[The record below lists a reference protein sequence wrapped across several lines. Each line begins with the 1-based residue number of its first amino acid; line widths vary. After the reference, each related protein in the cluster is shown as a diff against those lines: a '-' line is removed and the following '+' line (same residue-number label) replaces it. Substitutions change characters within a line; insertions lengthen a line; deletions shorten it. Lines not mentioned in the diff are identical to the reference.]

1 MVNKG
6 DIFIGDL
13 LVQAG
18 FASFEEVADALPIA
32 AKTGLPVGRVLVGS
46 KSISDAE
53 LQATLFAQSLL
64 RDRLLSNDM
73 ALQAMRKV
81 RIDGTTLYEALEEL
95 GWKSES
101 YELTNR
107 LGQLLLDAQ
116 MVTQPVLEEALEAF
130 YTTGLPMARI
140 LVLKGV
146 ISNHLA
152 YTAITTQMMLR
163 DGLLSREQAIDA
175 LKKAASKRAS
185 TDSPSDY
192 SNYLRIQPMHTLRIG
207 ELLVLARQVSELDL
221 LEAVER
227 SLFTD
232 EPIGETL
239 VRTHKVTRSTLEQG
253 LRAQKLITSGEL
265 TPLEAAELLR
275 RIHASDLTFD
285 EAFAE
290 VKGTPE
296 ERAEALGLF
305 RGDQGVGADG
315 QKPAKSAP
323 AVQAA
328 KAETAPTAE
337 EKSAAEAETPA
348 PEDAPPVLD
357 VETPAPEEPPVSE
370 DALPP
375 PPAEIPAEAPAEIP
389 AEAPAEIP
397 AEAPPPAPES
407 SISFEDNLTPEAGE
421 LPMTDA
427 EAAAAMAAGATPD
440 PGLEALEEMLKNKNT
455 EATPAKETSESP
467 EENGGDNGLVMME
480 SHQHKG
486 SALEVAVAERI
497 QSMPANM
504 RSVSDLV
511 KLVELLVGKV
521 EQLSGRVGQLESEL
535 KARTQELEQLK
546 DKPPPVIETPPPE
559 PPKPVLK
566 QPKSLKRIRN

>member
-1 MVNKG
+1 MVNKV

-46 KSISDAE
+46 KSITDSE

-73 ALQAMRKV
+73 ALQALRKV
-81 RIDGTTLYEALEEL
+81 RQEDLTLYEALEDL

-107 LGQLLLDAQ
+107 LGQLLLDSGL
-116 MVTQPVLEEALEAF
+116 VTQSVLEEALEAF

-140 LVLKGV
+140 LVLRGV
-146 ISNHLA
+146 IGNHLA

-175 LKKAASKRAS
+175 LKKAASRRTT
-185 TDSPSDY
+185 TDTASDY

-239 VRTHKVTRSTLEQG
+239 VRTGKVSRQTLDQG
-253 LRAQKLITSGEL
+253 LRAQKLITSSDL
-265 TPLEAAELLR
+265 SPLEAAELLR
-275 RIHASDLTFD
+275 RIEASSLSFED
-285 EAFAE
+285 AFAE

-305 RGDQGVGADG
+305 TGEQGKGSDKAIGTNAVSPARKKSEVEDDGDTSE
-315 QKPAKSAP
+315 KPAHFASE
-323 AVQAA
+323 AA
-328 KAETAPTAE
+328 EFQSDE
-337 EKSAAEAETPA
+337 QAAEA
-348 PEDAPPVLD
+348 
-357 VETPAPEEPPVSE
+357 
-370 DALPP
+370 
-375 PPAEIPAEAPAEIP
+375 I
-389 AEAPAEIP
+389 
-397 AEAPPPAPES
+397 
-407 SISFEDNLTPEAGE
+407 
-421 LPMTDA
+421 
-427 EAAAAMAAGATPD
+427 AAGHTPD
-440 PGLEALEEMLKNKNT
+440 PGLETLDDLLRAEPKPPPVEEIPIAIVEDDEESLVLLARERFGRTSPLEAAVTQKIKSLPPN
-455 EATPAKETSESP
+455 
-467 EENGGDNGLVMME
+467 L
-480 SHQHKG
+480 
-486 SALEVAVAERI
+486 SAI
-497 QSMPANM
+497 G
-504 RSVSDLV
+504 DLV
-511 KLVELLVGKV
+511 KLVEMLVGKV
-521 EQLSGRVGQLESEL
+521 ETLTQRVGELETQLRDQKAQDDGQEDPFALPPDSEVSTE
-535 KARTQELEQLK
+535 TQEHIIQ
-546 DKPPPVIETPPPE
+546 P
-559 PPKPVLK
+559 
-566 QPKSLKRIRN
+566 QPKSLRKHRSKY

>member
-46 KSISDAE
+46 KSISDSE

-323 AVQAA
+323 AAQAA
-328 KAETAPTAE
+328 KAAPTAE

-357 VETPAPEEPPVSE
+357 VETPASEGLPLSE
-370 DALPP
+370 DAPP
-375 PPAEIPAEAPAEIP
+375 AAPVEAPAEVQAEPPAEIH
-389 AEAPAEIP
+389 

-440 PGLEALEEMLKNKNT
+440 PGLEALEEMLKNT
-455 EATPAKETSESP
+455 ESAPAKETSESGA

-480 SHQHKG
+480 SHLHKG

-546 DKPPPVIETPPPE
+546 DKPPPVVETPPPE

>member
-46 KSISDAE
+46 KSISDSE

-323 AVQAA
+323 AAQAA
-328 KAETAPTAE
+328 KAAPTAE

-348 PEDAPPVLD
+348 PEDAPPVLGM
-357 VETPAPEEPPVSE
+357 ETPAPEEPPVSE
-370 DALPP
+370 DV
-375 PPAEIPAEAPAEIP
+375 PPAAPAEAPAEVPAEAPAEIH
-389 AEAPAEIP
+389 

-440 PGLEALEEMLKNKNT
+440 PGLEALEEMLKNT

-546 DKPPPVIETPPPE
+546 DKPPPVIEAPPPE

>member
-46 KSISDAE
+46 KSITDAE

-73 ALQAMRKV
+73 ALAALRKV
-81 RIDGTTLYEALEEL
+81 RQDDVTLYEALEQL

-107 LGQLLLDAQ
+107 LGQLLLDSQ
-116 MVTQPVLEEALEAF
+116 LVTQQVLEDALEAF

-140 LVLKGV
+140 LVLRGI

-175 LKKAASKRAS
+175 LKKAATRRTTTA
-185 TDSPSDY
+185 DSAADY

-207 ELLVLARQVSELDL
+207 ELLVLARQVTELDL

-239 VRTHKVTRSTLEQG
+239 VRTGKVSRQTLDEG
-253 LRAQKLITSGEL
+253 LRAQKLITGGEL
-265 TPLEAAELLR
+265 SPLEAAELLR
-275 RIHASDLTFD
+275 RIQASQLTFE

-296 ERAEALGLF
+296 ERAESLGLF
-305 RGDQGVGADG
+305 RDDQGRGKDPQVKSG
-315 QKPAKSAP
+315 KPAPVPMTTEYRKPDGAKTSEIEKG
-323 AVQAA
+323 QA
-328 KAETAPTAE
+328 
-337 EKSAAEAETPA
+337 EKVEKEYQQAQAQQPELQTITPA
-348 PEDAPPVLD
+348 NPPLALED
-357 VETPAPEEPPVSE
+357 E
-370 DALPP
+370 
-375 PPAEIPAEAPAEIP
+375 
-389 AEAPAEIP
+389 
-397 AEAPPPAPES
+397 
-407 SISFEDNLTPEAGE
+407 
-421 LPMTDA
+421 
-427 EAAAAMAAGATPD
+427 EAAAAAEAGKTPE
-440 PGLEALEEMLKNKNT
+440 PGLAALDDLLV
-455 EATPAKETSESP
+455 P
-467 EENGGDNGLVMME
+467 EEEDELPLKEDEDSLVVRAE
-480 SHQHKG
+480 ARFGKTG
-486 SALEVAVAERI
+486 SALAIAVAERI
-497 QSMPANM
+497 NALPNNM
-504 RSVSDLV
+504 SAVADLV
-511 KLVELLVGKV
+511 HLVENLVGKIEDLCV
-521 EQLSGRVGQLESEL
+521 KVG
-535 KARTQELEQLK
+535 ELEARLSYHESVPTATPA
-546 DKPPPVIETPPPE
+546 PPPVAAAEAAPDAPPNSE
-559 PPKPVLK
+559 SSEDGDAVIQTQKPL
-566 QPKSLKRIRN
+566 PKSLRKHKTSSGY

>member
-116 MVTQPVLEEALEAF
+116 MVTQAVLEEALEAF

-175 LKKAASKRAS
+175 LKKAASKRTS

-207 ELLVLARQVSELDL
+207 ELLVLARQVTELDL

-239 VRTHKVTRSTLEQG
+239 VRTHKVTRMTLEQG
-253 LRAQKLITSGEL
+253 LHAQKLITAGEL

-275 RIHASDLTFD
+275 RIHASDLTFE

-305 RGDQGVGADG
+305 REEQGVCRDG
-315 QKPAKSAP
+315 RKSAVVASP
-323 AVQAA
+323 SPLTDVEALV
-328 KAETAPTAE
+328 
-337 EKSAAEAETPA
+337 AEASADSKETP
-348 PEDAPPVLD
+348 EFPVQ
-357 VETPAPEEPPVSE
+357 TEPPV
-370 DALPP
+370 
-375 PPAEIPAEAPAEIP
+375 AEVACAD
-389 AEAPAEIP
+389 
-397 AEAPPPAPES
+397 ES
-407 SISFEDNLTPEAGE
+407 DEPSIAFDHNLTPEVGE

-427 EAAAAMAAGATPD
+427 EAAATMAAGTTPD
-440 PGLEALEEMLKNKNT
+440 PGLEALEELLKNT
-455 EATPAKETSESP
+455 GSGSAVAESLEHKT
-467 EENGGDNGLVMME
+467 EENGEDTGQVTTAENHFTT
-480 SHQHKG
+480 ST
-486 SALEVAVAERI
+486 ALEMAVAECI

-511 KLVELLVGKV
+511 RLVELLVGKV
-521 EQLSGRVGQLESEL
+521 EQLSGRVGQLEAEL
-535 KARTQELEQLK
+535 RARTQELEQQK
-546 DKPPPVIETPPPE
+546 SKPVAVEPPPPPE

-566 QPKSLKRIRN
+566 QPKSLKRLRS

>member
-73 ALQAMRKV
+73 ALAALKKV
-81 RIDGTTLYEALEEL
+81 RDHDLTLYEALEAL

-107 LGQLLLDAQ
+107 LGQLLLDAHLVNQ
-116 MVTQPVLEEALEAF
+116 QVLEDALEAF

-140 LVLKGV
+140 LVLRGV

-163 DGLLSREQAIDA
+163 DGLLSRDQAIDA
-175 LKKAASKRAS
+175 LKKAATRRTS
-185 TDSPSDY
+185 TDAAADY

-239 VRTHKVTRSTLEQG
+239 VRTGKVTRQTLDQG

-265 TPLEAAELLR
+265 SPLEAAELLR
-275 RIHASDLTFD
+275 RIDASRLTFE

-305 RGDQGVGADG
+305 RDDQGQGKDHQLKAKPAPVPMTTEYRKPVDSATSEQ
-315 QKPAKSAP
+315 QKPQEKPPEKPTPESADSI
-323 AVQAA
+323 
-328 KAETAPTAE
+328 TL
-337 EKSAAEAETPA
+337 TPSK
-348 PEDAPPVLD
+348 APPVLAD
-357 VETPAPEEPPVSE
+357 EEAAEAADAGKTPEPGLAALDDLLVKPEEE
-370 DALPP
+370 
-375 PPAEIPAEAPAEIP
+375 
-389 AEAPAEIP
+389 
-397 AEAPPPAPES
+397 
-407 SISFEDNLTPEAGE
+407 GE
-421 LPMTDA
+421 LPLKEDEDSLVVRA
-427 EAAAAMAAGATPD
+427 EARFG
-440 PGLEALEEMLKNKNT
+440 K
-455 EATPAKETSESP
+455 S
-467 EENGGDNGLVMME
+467 
-480 SHQHKG
+480 G
-486 SALEVAVAERI
+486 SALAIAVADRI
-497 QSMPANM
+497 NSLPNNISA
-504 RSVSDLV
+504 VSDLV
-511 KLVELLVGKV
+511 RLVENLVGKI
-521 EQLSGRVGQLESEL
+521 EDLCLRVGELEARLNLSHSETAAVQDTQLEPDGGQAMSPTADAE
-535 KARTQELEQLK
+535 AQSDAVIQTQ
-546 DKPPPVIETPPPE
+546 KP
-559 PPKPVLK
+559 L
-566 QPKSLKRIRN
+566 PKSLRKHKTSFNF